1 MQYHNIMSGVF
12 VSRPNRF
19 AAHVLINGQQEICH
33 VKNTGRCKELL
44 IPGVRVWLQI
54 ADNPARKTLY
64 DVIAVEKNGQV
75 VNIDSQVPN
84 KIFSEW
90 VQSGGLG
97 EELSILKPEQVWGKS
112 RFDFYF
118 ETKAGQK
125 GYAEVKG
132 ATLEQ
137 EGACFFPDAPTE
149 RGVKHLKELIACC
162 QQGYRAMVCFVIQME
177 KVHSFSPNEV
187 THPEFARTL
196 RQAKE
201 NGVEILAQSCVVKPD
216 EICIGKAVPVIL

>member
-1 MQYHNIMSGVF
+1 MQYHNIIEGVF

-19 AAHVLINGQQEICH
+19 VAHVLINGQQEICH

-149 RGVKHLKELIACC
+149 RGVKHLKELIACR

-216 EICIGKAVPVIL
+216 KIYIGKAVPVIL